1 LQVTEFTFH
10 LSTPASSAPGPESAD
25 ASLPHILVVE
35 DSLTS
40 VAVISRDLRQYYTLL
55 HARDGEDAWEMLL
68 TDPRIELVITDVQ
81 MPRLTGQQLLKLIRL
96 SPEAHISSLP
106 VIVMTTAED
115 NAEKHLAFLNG
126 ANDFLNKPVDSLELQ
141 ARVNVHHRLARIIRE
156 LEESK
161 RALAEQATTDTLT
174 KLKNRRLFYSQA
186 AQNLASCRRNKRDMS
201 LLLLDIDHFKKVN
214 DTFGHHAGDEVLVK
228 VAELLTRM
236 VRGGDTVA
244 RFGGEEFAVLL
255 PETNRLGAAVLG
267 ERIRAAIEQEQ
278 INVNG
283 HLIPVTVSIGI
294 TTLAAED
301 VESIDQLLNIAD
313 QRLYLAK
320 NSGRNRICVNDDGKS
335 HFA

>member
-1 LQVTEFTFH
+1 M
-10 LSTPASSAPGPESAD
+10 
-25 ASLPHILVVE
+25 
-35 DSLTS
+35 TS
-40 VAVISRDLRQYYTLL
+40 VAVISRDLREYYTLL
-55 HARDGEDAWEMLL
+55 HARDGEEAWEMLQ
-68 TDPRIELVITDVQ
+68 TDARIELVITDVQ
-81 MPRLTGQQLLKLIRL
+81 MPRLTGQQLLKLIRQ
-96 SPEAHISSLP
+96 SPETRINSLP

-115 NAEKHLAFLNG
+115 SAEKHLAFLNG

-141 ARVNVHHRLARIIRE
+141 ARVNVHHRFARIIRE

-161 RALAEQATTDTLT
+161 KALAEQATTDSLT
-174 KLKNRRLFYSQA
+174 KLKNRRSFYSQA
-186 AQNLASCRRNKRDMS
+186 EQNLIACRRYGKDMS

-228 VAELLTRM
+228 VAGLLVLM
-236 VRGGDTVA
+236 MRGVDTVA

-267 ERIRAAIEQEQ
+267 ERIRAAIEREQ
-278 INVNG
+278 INVDG
-283 HLIPVTVSIGI
+283 QIIPVTVSIGI
-294 TTLAAED
+294 TTLAAGD

-320 NSGRNRICVNDDGKS
+320 NGGRNRICVSDDGKS

>member
-1 LQVTEFTFH
+1 MVISFP
-10 LSTPASSAPGPESAD
+10 LSTPAFSSPSPESVD
-25 ASLPHILVVE
+25 STLPHILVVE

-40 VAVISRDLRQYYTLL
+40 VAVISRDLREYYTLL
-55 HARDGEDAWEMLL
+55 HARDGEVAWEMLL
-68 TDPRIELVITDVQ
+68 SDPRIELVITDVQ

-96 SPEAHISSLP
+96 SPETRIRNLP

-115 NAEKHLAFLNG
+115 SAEKHLAFLNG

-141 ARVNVHHRLARIIRE
+141 ARVNVHHRLSRTIYE
-156 LEESK
+156 LEVSQA
-161 RALAEQATTDTLT
+161 ALAELATTDSLT
-174 KLKNRRLFYSQA
+174 KLKNRRQFYTQA
-186 AQNLASCRRNKRDMS
+186 EENLTACRRYGKDMS
-201 LLLLDIDHFKKVN
+201 LLLLDIDYFKKVN

-228 VAELLTRM
+228 VAELLSHM
-236 VRGGDTVA
+236 VRGVDTVA

-267 ERIRAAIEQEQ
+267 ERIRAAIEREQ
-278 INVNG
+278 INVDG
-283 HLIPVTVSIGI
+283 QHIPVTVSIGI
-294 TTLAAED
+294 TTLAAEH

-320 NSGRNRICVNDDGKS
+320 NSGRNRICVSDDGKS

>member
-1 LQVTEFTFH
+1 M
-10 LSTPASSAPGPESAD
+10 
-25 ASLPHILVVE
+25 
-35 DSLTS
+35 TS
-40 VAVISRDLRQYYTLL
+40 VAVISRDLREYYMLL
-55 HARDGEDAWEMLL
+55 HARDGEEAWEMLQN
-68 TDPRIELVITDVQ
+68 DARIELVITDVQ

-96 SPEAHISSLP
+96 SPETRISSLP

-141 ARVNVHHRLARIIRE
+141 ARVNVHHRFARIIRE

-161 RALAEQATTDTLT
+161 KALAEQATTDSLT
-174 KLKNRRLFYSQA
+174 KLKNRRSFYTQA
-186 AQNLASCRRNKRDMS
+186 EQNLIACRRYGKDMS

-228 VAELLTRM
+228 VARLLAEM
-236 VRGGDTVA
+236 VRGVDSVA

-267 ERIRAAIEQEQ
+267 ERIRAAIEREQ
-278 INVNG
+278 IRVDDR
-283 HLIPVTVSIGI
+283 LIPVTVSIGI
-294 TTLAAED
+294 ATLAAEE
-301 VESIDQLLNIAD
+301 VESIDQMLNIAD
-313 QRLYLAK
+313 RRMYLAK
-320 NSGRNRICVNDDGKS
+320 NGGRNRICVSDDGRS

>member
-1 LQVTEFTFH
+1 VISFP
-10 LSTPASSAPGPESAD
+10 LSTPAFSNPSPESVG
-25 ASLPHILVVE
+25 STLPHILVAE

-40 VAVISRDLRQYYTLL
+40 VAVISRDLREYYTLL
-55 HARDGEDAWEMLL
+55 HARDGEVAWEMLRS
-68 TDPRIELVITDVQ
+68 DPRIELVITDVQ
-81 MPRLTGQQLLKLIRL
+81 MPKLSGQQLLKLIRQ
-96 SPEAHISSLP
+96 STVARIRNLP

-115 NAEKHLAFLNG
+115 SAEKHLAFLNG

-141 ARVNVHHRLARIIRE
+141 ARVNVHHRLSRTIYE
-156 LEESK
+156 LEVSQA
-161 RALAEQATTDTLT
+161 ALAELATTDSLT
-174 KLKNRRLFYSQA
+174 KLKNRRLFYTQA
-186 AQNLASCRRNKRDMS
+186 EENLIACRRYGKDMS

-228 VAELLTRM
+228 VATLLAHM
-236 VRGGDTVA
+236 VRGVDTVA

-267 ERIRAAIEQEQ
+267 ERIRAAIEREQ
-278 INVNG
+278 INVDG
-283 HLIPVTVSIGI
+283 QHIPVTVSIGI
-294 TTLAAED
+294 TTLAAEH

-320 NSGRNRICVNDDGKS
+320 NSGRNRICVSDDGKS